1 MVTNGVRTEFTTKEL
16 IYFLFKKKECPQC
29 GGHMNKEKYS
39 EIVDGTKYSTGSDP
53 MFMPGSTVKL
63 NKYRYVC
70 QSCGAVFTL
79 HELAE
84 GDRQ

>member
-39 EIVDGTKYSTGSDP
+39 EIIDGTKYSTGSDP